1 MEYAQKLTNIESK
14 SQKKNNDKT
23 EKRIWINLYFNNSL
37 AESTYP
43 VHKRFLDKSK
53 IKRINSDIRYSS
65 QIKELSFVYNLIQIN
80 LILNT
85 NKSKIKYILLRLGI
99 DKTRIILK

>member
-1 MEYAQKLTNIESK
+1 MHKNLLTLNLK
-14 SQKKNNDKT
+14 AKKNNDKT

>member
-1 MEYAQKLTNIESK
+1 MVASWN
-14 SQKKNNDKT
+14 
-23 EKRIWINLYFNNSL
+23 
-37 AESTYP
+37 
-43 VHKRFLDKSK
+43 
-53 IKRINSDIRYSS
+53 SS

-85 NKSKIKYILLRLGI
+85 NTSKIKYIYVRLGI